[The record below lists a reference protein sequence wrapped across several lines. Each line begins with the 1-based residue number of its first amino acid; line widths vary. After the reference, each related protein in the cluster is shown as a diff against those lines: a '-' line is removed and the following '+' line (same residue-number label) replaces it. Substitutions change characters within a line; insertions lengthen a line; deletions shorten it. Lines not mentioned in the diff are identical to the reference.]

1 MKDKYL
7 IEKKEN
13 IFTKILNFLKNLF
26 KKDTKNNIEKSDIYS
41 NEIYKDENQSSN
53 YNNSISEST
62 SKKEEYTTK
71 YESDFLNYL
80 RVDNRENPELLELQ
94 RRFESKEILMSE
106 MSEKDLI
113 RLNDLYNRQ
122 INNMKRDLENKKT
135 KVGMLK
141 FKLSKQI
148 LSWINTKLYLR

>member
-62 SKKEEYTTK
+62 SKEEEYTTK

-80 RVDNRENPELLELQ
+80 RVDNRENPE
-94 RRFESKEILMSE
+94 
-106 MSEKDLI
+106 
-113 RLNDLYNRQ
+113 
-122 INNMKRDLENKKT
+122 
-135 KVGMLK
+135 
-141 FKLSKQI
+141 
-148 LSWINTKLYLR
+148 

>member
-13 IFTKILNFLKNLF
+13 IFTKILNFLKYLF

-53 YNNSISEST
+53 YNNYISEST

-148 LSWINTKLYLR
+148 LS

>member
-13 IFTKILNFLKNLF
+13 IFTKFLNFLKNLF

-41 NEIYKDENQSSN
+41 NEIYKNENQSSN
-53 YNNSISEST
+53 YNNYISEST

-148 LSWINTKLYLR
+148 LS

>member
-122 INNMKRDLENKKT
+122 INKMKNDLENKKT

-148 LSWINTKLYLR
+148 LS

>member
-41 NEIYKDENQSSN
+41 NEIYKNANQSSN
-53 YNNSISEST
+53 YNNYISEST

-122 INNMKRDLENKKT
+122 ITKMKNDLENKKT

-148 LSWINTKLYLR
+148 LS

>member
-62 SKKEEYTTK
+62 SKEEEYTTK

-122 INNMKRDLENKKT
+122 IKNMKRDLENKKT

-148 LSWINTKLYLR
+148 LS

>member
-7 IEKKEN
+7 IEKKGN

-62 SKKEEYTTK
+62 SKEEEYTTK

-80 RVDNRENPELLELQ
+80 RVDNREDPELLELQ

-122 INNMKRDLENKKT
+122 INNMKTSEINE
-135 KVGMLK
+135 GMKLK
-141 FKLSKQI
+141 I
-148 LSWINTKLYLR
+148 PTY

>member
-62 SKKEEYTTK
+62 SKEEEYTTK

-141 FKLSKQI
+141 FKFLHRKS
-148 LSWINTKLYLR
+148 T

>member
-53 YNNSISEST
+53 YNNYISEST

-122 INNMKRDLENKKT
+122 ITKMKNDLENKKT

-148 LSWINTKLYLR
+148 LS

>member
-1 MKDKYL
+1 MKNDYL
-7 IEKKEN
+7 VERKES
-13 IFTKILNFLKNLF
+13 IFTKIFKFLRNLF
-26 KKDTKNNIEKSDIYS
+26 KRNNQEDNIDNNEEIIEKNQEIDNNLKSENSSDEY
-41 NEIYKDENQSSN
+41 D
-53 YNNSISEST
+53 SE
-62 SKKEEYTTK
+62 
-71 YESDFLNYL
+71 FLAYL
-80 RVDNRENPELLELQ
+80 RIDKREEPELLELQ
-94 RRFESKEILMSE
+94 RKFENKEILMSD

-148 LSWINTKLYLR
+148 LS

>member
-41 NEIYKDENQSSN
+41 NEIYKNENQSSN
-53 YNNSISEST
+53 YNNYISEST

-148 LSWINTKLYLR
+148 LS

>member
-13 IFTKILNFLKNLF
+13 IFTKILKFLKNLF

-62 SKKEEYTTK
+62 SKEEEYTTK

-113 RLNDLYNRQ
+113 RLNDLYNRP

-148 LSWINTKLYLR
+148 LS

>member
-62 SKKEEYTTK
+62 SKEEENTTK

-148 LSWINTKLYLR
+148 LS